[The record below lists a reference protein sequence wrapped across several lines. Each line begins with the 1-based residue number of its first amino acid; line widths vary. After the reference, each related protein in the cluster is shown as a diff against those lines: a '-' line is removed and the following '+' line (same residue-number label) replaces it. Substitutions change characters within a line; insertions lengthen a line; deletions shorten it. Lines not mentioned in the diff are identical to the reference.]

1 MKIFVAIPSYDPRLQ
16 IEVVNCLL
24 NEQKIALGI
33 GDDFTVMMLSGDA
46 GIVGARNQCVSKF
59 FETDFDRFF
68 FLDADITWEV
78 GALVKLA
85 HMPYDFVGGA
95 YRYKMEVEDYPINWL
110 PDDPDTDGMRWNEHK
125 LLEVQKLPTG
135 FLALSRKVFQTIMDA
150 HPERIYKHFGHP
162 SFTFFQLFFKDGALV
177 GEDYLF
183 CEEWASLGGKI
194 YLDPEIKLT
203 HWGINP
209 TPNVGHIGNWLKK
222 LNGIT
227 VETKEQE
234 NVLP

>member
-1 MKIFVAIPSYDPRLQ
+1 MKIFVAIPSYDPKLQ

-33 GDDFTVMMLSGDA
+33 GDDFIVNMLSGDA

-68 FLDADITWEV
+68 FLDADITWEP

-85 HMPYDFVGGA
+85 HMPADFVGGA
-95 YRYKMEVEDYPINWL
+95 YRYKMEKEDYPINWL
-110 PDDPDTDGMRWNEHK
+110 PDPDNKGIPLTRCG
-125 LLEVQKLPTG
+125 LIEVGKLPTG

-150 HPERIYKHFGHP
+150 HPERIYKHMGHP
-162 SFTFFQLFFKDGALV
+162 AFAFFQMFFKNGALV

-183 CEEWASLGGKI
+183 CEEWISLGGKI

-209 TPNVGHIGNWLKK
+209 TPHVGHIGNWLKNK
-222 LNGIT
+222 TKGDENG
-227 VETKEQE
+227 
-234 NVLP
+234 LPESSLS